1 MPENIFVV
9 LPEYDVGRGV
19 MDSDNQPVTQGVMKA
34 ALDALEQRFQG
45 RLDASEQRVL
55 GRMAEM
61 NRELETRMLQAFY
74 SFAETNDRRHV
85 QGEAA
90 TAVAVMRLSTIE
102 SRVLALEKRLN
113 LPPAS

>member
-1 MPENIFVV
+1 MESQ
-9 LPEYDVGRGV
+9 D
-19 MDSDNQPVTQGVMKA
+19 QPATKGDIQ
-34 ALDALEQRFQG
+34 ALEQRFEG

-90 TAVAVMRLSTIE
+90 TAVAVMRLSTLE
-102 SRVLALEKRLN
+102 SRILALEKRLD

>member
-1 MPENIFVV
+1 MESQ
-9 LPEYDVGRGV
+9 D
-19 MDSDNQPVTQGVMKA
+19 QPVTQGFLKA
-34 ALDALEQRFQG
+34 SLDDLATALASAMDAQDRRFQG

-90 TAVAVMRLSTIE
+90 TAVAVMRLSTLE
-102 SRVLALEKRLN
+102 SRILALEKRLD